1 VIRTAGCPNDG
12 MELSIGS
19 RPGQPR
25 ERLLIDIFDA
35 FGGGILVAS
44 DSGQVLMWNRAAI
57 EVAGAAVE
65 SATRCCDVLGCRR
78 PGTALAD
85 GCLTEL
91 ALGRGGRHPE
101 VILDVPGESGR
112 HVAVVAYAFS
122 GAGGRAVL
130 FEMRPAQPA
139 DAPLPLDTIRIRTL
153 GETVLETQSGQT
165 RGDWLHQRTGK
176 LLKFLVVRR
185 FSVVPADAITEAMW
199 PRGGPD
205 AKNTLRHF
213 IHSLREKLE
222 PGRRRYGRSEFVLA
236 RGGGYQLNPR
246 HVNVDADDFERET
259 KAGLSSLHAGEPE
272 TAAGHLRRALELYQG
287 PFLAEDQL
295 DDWTIGERERLR
307 DVAGDALRT
316 MTELAEDPDEA
327 TGYLERLAAMEP
339 LDVEVQRDL
348 IAAWLRRGRRGKA
361 IRHYR
366 ALQSRLMRELGES
379 VTLDFAELSGP
390 GR

>member
-1 VIRTAGCPNDG
+1 MDPTT
-12 MELSIGS
+12 GS

-35 FGGGILVAS
+35 FEGAMLVVS
-44 DSGQVLMWNRAAI
+44 DSGQVLMWNRAAVD
-57 EVAGAAVE
+57 VAGAGVE

-85 GCLTEL
+85 GCLTQL
-91 ALGRGGRHPE
+91 ALAHGSRHPE

-112 HVAVVAYAFS
+112 QIAVVANPFL

-130 FEMRPAQPA
+130 FEMRPALPA
-139 DAPLPLDTIRIRTL
+139 DTPLPPDTIRIRTL
-153 GETVLETQSGQT
+153 GETVLETPNGET
-165 RGDWLHQRTGK
+165 RGGWLDQRTGK

-185 FSVVPADAITEAMW
+185 SSVAPAEAITEALW
-199 PRGGPD
+199 PHGGTD

-222 PGRRRYGRSEFVLA
+222 PGRRRYGSSEFVLA
-236 RGGGYQLNPR
+236 RRGGYQLNPR
-246 HVNVDADDFERET
+246 HVDVDADEFERET
-259 KAGLSSLHAGEPE
+259 KSGLSSLHAGDSEI
-272 TAAGHLRRALELYQG
+272 AATHLRKALELYQG
-287 PFLAEDQL
+287 PFLADDQL
-295 DDWTIGERERLR
+295 DDWTIAERERLR
-307 DVAGDALRT
+307 DVVGGALRT
-316 MTELAEDPDEA
+316 MTQLAEDPDEA
-327 TGYLERLAAMEP
+327 TGYLERLAVIEP

-348 IAAWLRRGRRGKA
+348 IAAWLRGGRRGKA

-366 ALQSRLMRELGES
+366 AVQARLMRELGER
-379 VTLDFAELSGP
+379 VTLDLAELSDP